1 MEKKT
6 FKAVMTKKMSILL
19 RSISSLEKSLGT
31 VRNAED
37 RKEVHSTIDVLQQRV
52 MRVKYLL
59 SQVQGMK
66 KKIEL
71 SPNRESAIK
80 RSILH
85 IQSKKQEIKISVE
98 EVALAIEEFERVY
111 KCMPVKISKGMVS
124 FAKTS

>member
-1 MEKKT
+1 
-6 FKAVMTKKMSILL
+6 MTKKMSILL